1 LKIYIYKNKT
11 RGSAESRDSR
21 GCTLLMIAAENDH
34 VNLVEFL
41 LTHWKKID
49 EGNVF
54 LGPNEMSMEAK
65 TFKVSRYRFI
75 FIVDDDILK

>member
-1 LKIYIYKNKT
+1 
-11 RGSAESRDSR
+11 
-21 GCTLLMIAAENDH
+21 MIAAENDH

>member
-1 LKIYIYKNKT
+1 
-11 RGSAESRDSR
+11 
-21 GCTLLMIAAENDH
+21 MIAAENDH
-34 VNLVEFL
+34 VKLVEFL

-65 TFKVSRYRFI
+65 TFKVQ
-75 FIVDDDILK
+75 